1 MFNIFNQA
9 LAQQAHFVIQNL
21 NYAHNSQTMLELP
34 QDSLRT
40 SFTLKIQRI
49 YKIMCVFSWSPWSS
63 NGNQIDSTPDHIL
76 AQLHSIVTKYVCMHT
91 DAVLFIQTYEARIWI
106 QDSLQTLL
114 LLADISIPQFHTITW
129 LYGDICLIYFLKCSI
144 FKPSF
149 CVTLVYVNYTYDEVT
164 YTRFC

>member
-1 MFNIFNQA
+1 MPDQQCLGFWAISFRVLGKYTQSPLNLLIPVLADKSMEFMFNIFNQA

-49 YKIMCVFSWSPWSS
+49 YKIMCIFSWSPWSS

-91 DAVLFIQTYEARIWI
+91 DAVLFI
-106 QDSLQTLL
+106 
-114 LLADISIPQFHTITW
+114 HT
-129 LYGDICLIYFLKCSI
+129 
-144 FKPSF
+144 
-149 CVTLVYVNYTYDEVT
+149 
-164 YTRFC
+164 